1 MKNAL
6 KAMFNVL
13 GALLA
18 LPFVVWARIGLSLLG
33 SERLYSGSAQA
44 LALVPG
50 APGRFLR
57 RGFYC
62 LVLPRC
68 PWDVDIHFG
77 SIVTHPTTRLGR
89 RAWVGLY
96 SLIGTCDIGD
106 DVIIGSRVSVL
117 SGRRPHR
124 FDDAERNVADQP
136 GEYRQLTIGADCWLG
151 EGVVVMA
158 DLGDRCV
165 VGAGS
170 VVVKPLAA
178 RTVAAGNPAREIG
191 RRGDD
196 DAGAPSGDR
205 D

>member
-1 MKNAL
+1 
-6 KAMFNVL
+6 
-13 GALLA
+13 
-18 LPFVVWARIGLSLLG
+18 
-33 SERLYSGSAQA
+33 

-89 RAWVGLY
+89 RAWIGLY
-96 SLIGTCDIGD
+96 SLIGTCTIGD

-124 FDDAERNVADQP
+124 FDDAEASVHDQP
-136 GEYRQLTIGADCWLG
+136 GEYRELSIGADCWLG
-151 EGVVVMA
+151 EGCTVMA
-158 DLGDRCV
+158 DLGSRCV

-170 VVVKPLAA
+170 VVVKPLPD

-191 RRGDD
+191 RRGDGAEAPT
-196 DAGAPSGDR
+196 AGGQDR
-205 D
+205 GSK